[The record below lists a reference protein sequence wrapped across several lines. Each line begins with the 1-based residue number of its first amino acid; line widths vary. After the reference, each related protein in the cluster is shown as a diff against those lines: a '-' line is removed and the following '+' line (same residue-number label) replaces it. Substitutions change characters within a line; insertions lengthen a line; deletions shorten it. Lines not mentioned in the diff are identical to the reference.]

1 MCKFFARG
9 EFKWIEP
16 IEFDLE
22 VDLEYV
28 KQIREL
34 HKYYLLDPDK
44 TKIKKQIL
52 SNYQL
57 KLLIFIILILVMFK
71 NCVYTS
77 CIRIQSI
84 TVAKIIC

>member
-16 IEFDLE
+16 IEFDSNKYNSNSQKGCVLE

-57 KLLIFIILILVMFK
+57 KIADFHNTHIGNV
-71 NCVYTS
+71 
-77 CIRIQSI
+77 
-84 TVAKIIC
+84 